1 VKRKHFITSLLSFVS
16 MGSVIFRDRRAEA
29 KPRLIVL
36 GQVGLSFY
44 RVKAALVQLVLEEL
58 GYTVEIVEGPH
69 EKIFPLLG
77 QGKVDL
83 FVAAWLPEAHATY
96 WNQVKAHAVPL
107 TTLYDKAYFFWG
119 VPDYVPQ
126 SQVQSIADLTKPE
139 VMAKM
144 NKTIQGIGQG
154 ATITVFSQ
162 NAMKAYGL
170 QQAGYEFRTG
180 TAKEWVSVF
189 EQAIAQKQWVLLP
202 TWQPQYLNQAH
213 KIRPLLDPKG
223 VLGGINK
230 AELIAT
236 QAFLQQFPAQTV
248 NVLRRI
254 QLDIATVTQLD
265 YQVNVEQKTPRA
277 TAQAWIAEHSDQFK
291 AWLAEANPTLQ
302 RGGSY
307 NV

>member
-1 VKRKHFITSLLSFVS
+1 
-16 MGSVIFRDRRAEA
+16 
-29 KPRLIVL
+29 
-36 GQVGLSFY
+36 
-44 RVKAALVQLVLEEL
+44 
-58 GYTVEIVEGPH
+58 
-69 EKIFPLLG
+69 
-77 QGKVDL
+77 
-83 FVAAWLPEAHATY
+83 
-96 WNQVKAHAVPL
+96 
-107 TTLYDKAYFFWG
+107 
-119 VPDYVPQ
+119 
-126 SQVQSIADLTKPE
+126 
-139 VMAKM
+139 
-144 NKTIQGIGQG
+144 
-154 ATITVFSQ
+154 
-162 NAMKAYGL
+162 
-170 QQAGYEFRTG
+170 
-180 TAKEWVSVF
+180 
-189 EQAIAQKQWVLLP
+189 
-202 TWQPQYLNQAH
+202 LNQAH